1 MLDCCGRLSGM
12 GEEKMA
18 TAATIA
24 KEFNIPLSTV
34 YSWVASGTVPAKDDA
49 PAHSRRR
56 RYLFLRSDVVAYL
69 ERVRQARRR
78 P

>member
-1 MLDCCGRLSGM
+1 M
-12 GEEKMA
+12 EEEEMA

-34 YSWVASGTVPAKDDA
+34 YAWASSGAVPAKDEA

-56 RYLFLRSDVVAYL
+56 RYLFKRSDVQAYL
-69 ERVRQARRR
+69 DRVQQKRKLPKA
-78 P
+78 